1 MGNEILKITLILI
14 NFLLLKCFKHD
25 IIEIYYY
32 GHKSPTPV
40 RNCGKVRSF
49 TGTGGFLMHCN
60 LLYLA
65 AATALSTSALSAS
78 CTWAMVSPVAG
89 FNVANVFKRE
99 DHSGVKLTAVLRIR
113 IRLKITD

>member
-1 MGNEILKITLILI
+1 
-14 NFLLLKCFKHD
+14 
-25 IIEIYYY
+25 
-32 GHKSPTPV
+32 
-40 RNCGKVRSF
+40 
-49 TGTGGFLMHCN
+49 MHCN

-99 DHSGVKLTAVLRIR
+99 DHSGMKLV
-113 IRLKITD
+113 